1 MTFILAT
8 GAKVYGA
15 NSYIAPGMV
24 TEYLGTN
31 SGQGSPGG
39 LPASSIDDLWR
50 KSTGTLTKTEREKLE
65 EYCRLATIFFDDKWG
80 GQFNGVKQFEFEGQ
94 QAQAVLGLTPFQL
107 ATNLLGTLVIGDYT
121 YHYGPSASLTP
132 AQEQSGRDIL
142 VNTGQSSIGAEV
154 AGRLT
159 DRINAAQGDEIL
171 AEGAGRNTEI
181 ENASIILI
189 VRILSE
195 SGNYVNLI
203 SQGGDSFSILRP
215 FHGGQ
220 HAGSQVLE
228 FPRSGLYDSSG
239 RLLTGVPKLVRN
251 LCSEYA
257 LRIEAGDLSVP
268 QTPTKD
274 VLVTEE
280 TSTVGPISTT
290 RKYAEPT
297 VSPLSV
303 IQRSEFY
310 EFPIHQLLKTSLSG
324 LSSGTV
330 FR

>member
-50 KSTGTLTKTEREKLE
+50 KPTATLTQPEREKLE

-80 GQFNGVKQFEFEGQ
+80 GQFNGAKQFEFEG
-94 QAQAVLGLTPFQL
+94 AQATAFVGFTGSDFVGTPIGSLNIGNFNYPFGTGSTAGVGGYEILLGLIRQINEKQTEEI
-107 ATNLLGTLVIGDYT
+107 V
-121 YHYGPSASLTP
+121 AS
-132 AQEQSGRDIL
+132 EEGVGI
-142 VNTGQSSIGAEV
+142 
-154 AGRLT
+154 RL
-159 DRINAAQGDEIL
+159 RI
-171 AEGAGRNTEI
+171 R
-181 ENASIILI
+181 
-189 VRILSE
+189 VLSE
-195 SGNYVNLI
+195 SGNFMHLSGTGAMIV
-203 SQGGDSFSILRP
+203 FFP
-215 FHGGQ
+215 FAGGQ

-228 FPRSGLYDSSG
+228 FPRTGLYDSSG

-251 LCSEYA
+251 LCAEYA

-268 QTPTKD
+268 QTPVKD

-280 TSTVGPISTT
+280 TSKVGPISTT

-324 LSSGTV
+324 ISGGTV